1 MYFRQFWQDK
11 RLEFERRPN
20 LENLV
25 VGAEYIHQIWTPD
38 TFFVNEKTAY
48 FHVATTENQFLRILH
63 DGNILRS
70 IRWVR
75 STMSPCFSLRAH
87 ARWTCPSWCCA
98 RWPRPPYLMF
108 RCAMST
114 TTTLPEGINRNA
126 SLILHQDDW
135 DYLFPLRHPD
145 ASITTEWLLW
155 MLSSNYTQ
163 CPQYTHTHTQTP
175 QWDIS
180 VSRLTITASCPMDL
194 QYFPMDSQLCYIE
207 IESCKLM
214 LFQLNLTLLDFSWLY
229 DEWYSLQVERRAQLR
244 TGVWG
249 CVAAT
254 V

>member
-98 RWPRPPYLMF
+98 RWPRPPFLMF

-135 DYLFPLRHPD
+135 DYLFPPETPCRLYHHRMIALDVVVKLHTVP
-145 ASITTEWLLW
+145 SIQLH
-155 MLSSNYTQ
+155 
-163 CPQYTHTHTQTP
+163 THTHTNSSMRHFCFQTHHHSILSHGP
-175 QWDIS
+175 PILPHGQPIVLHWD
-180 VSRLTITASCPMDL
+180 R
-194 QYFPMDSQLCYIE
+194 
-207 IESCKLM
+207 KL
-214 LFQLNLTLLDFSWLY
+214 
-229 DEWYSLQVERRAQLR
+229 
-244 TGVWG
+244 
-249 CVAAT
+249 
-254 V
+254 